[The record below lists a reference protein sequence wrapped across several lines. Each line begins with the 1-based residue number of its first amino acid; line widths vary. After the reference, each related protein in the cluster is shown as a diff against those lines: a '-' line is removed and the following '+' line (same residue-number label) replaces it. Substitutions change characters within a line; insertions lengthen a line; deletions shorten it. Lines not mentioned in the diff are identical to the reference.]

1 MLVFICWHQ
10 TVLWM
15 LASLAVFV
23 VLPNWLLMATGRLVN
38 NWSSKL
44 ISHET
49 PTSKVTPEQFLTEPF
64 KEEDDNVQSTTLEFI
79 REEETDDP
87 ATTTTSDSSLI
98 FPTETESIPTSTA
111 PTVRIIDDE
120 QHREEQQEATTL
132 FPLQPTAPA
141 VHPIDKTQQQPVM
154 EFFINIQPVSWTQYI
169 VQIFS
174 SSSNDNTIPFFT
186 TLLSNL
192 IQWFTYCIYAH
203 IYNNI
208 Q

>member
-1 MLVFICWHQ
+1 
-10 TVLWM
+10 M

-23 VLPNWLLMATGRLVN
+23 VLPNWLLTATGRLDN

-44 ISHET
+44 ISRET
-49 PTSKVTPEQFLTEPF
+49 PTSKVTPEQFLIEPF

-141 VHPIDKTQQQPVM
+141 VHPIDKMQQQQQPVM

-192 IQWFTYCIYAH
+192 IQ
-203 IYNNI
+203 
-208 Q
+208 